1 MAAFGRTR
9 VPDEVRAVAGGERVL
24 SYAYDPQQAVGLATE
39 VALHLPAS
47 YGVTRLP
54 WDLVVRAGWTTPVLE
69 LTVQLVAGGPAKPL
83 AVELPEPGSLPMV
96 VREQVTASIVV
107 EDHVVLR
114 AGAGARLVA
123 RRAES
128 GEIRWSVV
136 FDKRLDPRDPTL
148 RAGADAALAQLRA
161 QLGI

>member
-1 MAAFGRTR
+1 MAAFGRAR
-9 VPDEVRAVAGGERVL
+9 VPDDVRAVAGGERIL
-24 SYAYDPQQAVGLATE
+24 SYAYDADRAVVLATD
-39 VALHLPAS
+39 VALHLPAA

-83 AVELPEPGSLPMV
+83 AVELPDPGSLPMV
-96 VREQVTASIVV
+96 VREQVTGSIVV
-107 EDHVVLR
+107 EDHVTLR
-114 AGAGARLVA
+114 ADAGARLVA
-123 RRAES
+123 RRTEA

-136 FDKRLDPRDPTL
+136 FDKGLDPRDPAL